1 MKLTKSFKIYLIE
14 KVRKILLN
22 LIQGIK
28 LDYQFDAIFT
38 SSNAP
43 GYSVNNLSIY
53 LKKNLKNNHKISH
66 SKYYIFSSFL
76 QNYLPKY

>member
-22 LIQGIK
+22 LIQGIN
-28 LDYQFDAIFT
+28 LDNQFDEIFT

-53 LKKNLKNNHKISH
+53 LKKNLNKNHKISH
-66 SKYYIFSSFL
+66 SKKYTIF
-76 QNYLPKY
+76 K